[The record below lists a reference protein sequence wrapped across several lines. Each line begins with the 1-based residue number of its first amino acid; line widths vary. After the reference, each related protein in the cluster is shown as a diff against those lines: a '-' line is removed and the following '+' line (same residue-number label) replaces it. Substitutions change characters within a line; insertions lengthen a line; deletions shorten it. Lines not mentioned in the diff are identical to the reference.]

1 MNIEIQKLS
10 FAGCPIMAHLSG
22 LTARQTYTIELKRG
36 DTLLFSEKYEPYTDT
51 LHIDLAKAVAPYIGK
66 PALADNFPDI
76 ITPFDPQG
84 HFTISVGDV
93 SVDFHVLPG
102 GTSLGN
108 ATYARWMSSRIPA
121 LISGYDGT
129 LAHWYESDLLPI
141 YVLGGEPITISTMY
155 KTATYDLTPY
165 LGQIVAL
172 DLRAFEAG
180 MPLYT
185 LSQQG
190 KTPLTIAI
198 QPDPSTLVRGVI
210 TYRNS
215 FGAWERLTIRGK
227 LEVSESADQETVT
240 IKRYD
245 TQSGL
250 YADRT
255 MRTARKRQF
264 KINTGYLHPE
274 YYKVNIADLLRSDE
288 VYLKSEYCL
297 QAVPFAVTCEDH
309 LVYSSDDRTTPR
321 TLDIV
326 FTELRESCYI

>member
-22 LTARQTYTIELKRG
+22 LTARQTYTIELKQG

-51 LHIDLAKAVAPYIGK
+51 LHIDLAEAVAPYIGK

-185 LSQQG
+185 L
-190 KTPLTIAI
+190 
-198 QPDPSTLVRGVI
+198 
-210 TYRNS
+210 
-215 FGAWERLTIRGK
+215 
-227 LEVSESADQETVT
+227 
-240 IKRYD
+240 
-245 TQSGL
+245 
-250 YADRT
+250 
-255 MRTARKRQF
+255 
-264 KINTGYLHPE
+264 
-274 YYKVNIADLLRSDE
+274 
-288 VYLKSEYCL
+288 
-297 QAVPFAVTCEDH
+297 
-309 LVYSSDDRTTPR
+309 
-321 TLDIV
+321 
-326 FTELRESCYI
+326 

>member
-1 MNIEIQKLS
+1 
-10 FAGCPIMAHLSG
+10 MAHLSG
-22 LTARQTYTIELKRG
+22 LTARQTYTIELKQG

-51 LHIDLAKAVAPYIGK
+51 LHIDLAEAVAPYIGK

-250 YADRT
+250 YIDRT